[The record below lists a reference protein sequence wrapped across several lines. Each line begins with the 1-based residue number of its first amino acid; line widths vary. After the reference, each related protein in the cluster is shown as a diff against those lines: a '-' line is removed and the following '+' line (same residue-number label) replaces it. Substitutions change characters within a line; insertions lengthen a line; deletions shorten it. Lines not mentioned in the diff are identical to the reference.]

1 MSHVTDEK
9 FCDGDPVW
17 VWNCGAYYPGVV
29 ESLTP
34 ELDSA
39 MIRWAAQADGV
50 PADANTRVSLDDMR
64 PFADGLLIG
73 ITNTVEEMYYQQMLA
88 EGFDNVLERGTGRRP
103 SPAAKANSSAAAML
117 LSSIAPTDLFRN
129 VAATSS
135 DAKKTKLTKKT
146 KKRKEVNVISC
157 CTLATWSLHP
167 VRAASCD
174 MN

>member
-9 FCDGDPVW
+9 FCEGDPVW

-34 ELDSA
+34 ALDSA

-117 LSSIAPTDLFRN
+117 LSSIAPTDLFRK

-135 DAKKTKLTKKT
+135 DAKKTKMT

-167 VRAASCD
+167 ARAASCD